1 MPSLFR
7 FFAIVGVLAAIG
19 YGGLY
24 ILANHFEP
32 QPKEVTQPL
41 GNVKIRKN

>member
-7 FFAIVGVLAAIG
+7 FVAIVGVLAAIG

-24 ILANHFEP
+24 LLAYKFEP

-41 GNVKIRKN
+41 GNLKIRKQ

>member
-7 FFAIVGVLAAIG
+7 FIAIAGVLAAIG

-24 ILANHFEP
+24 VLANNFEP
-32 QPKEVTQPL
+32 QPKEVTQPI

>member
-1 MPSLFR
+1 MPSFFR
-7 FFAIVGVLAAIG
+7 FVVVVGVLAAIG

-24 ILANHFEP
+24 VLAYQFEP

-41 GNVKIRKN
+41 GNLKIRKQ

>member
-1 MPSLFR
+1 MPSIFK
-7 FFAIVGVLAAIG
+7 FVAIVGVLAAIG

-24 ILANHFEP
+24 VLATQFEP

-41 GNVKIRKN
+41 GNVKIRKQ